1 MWNLGLLHLPL
12 TLGTWGANVGLY
24 PKHDSEAPTL
34 HDEAEWEAMWCKKFT
49 QEKIY

>member
-12 TLGTWGANVGLY
+12 TSATLGANVGLY
-24 PKHDSEAPTL
+24 PKHDSEAPAL
-34 HDEAEWEAMWCKKFT
+34 HDEADCEAKQRKKFT